1 MVSESNRKAQAE
13 IASKRV
19 SWEIMSNYTSLQQ

>member
-19 SWEIMSNYTSLQQ
+19 SGKIMSNYTLLQQ